1 MVMGGS
7 MDTVIHKLVI
17 AELEEGEA
25 VKVCRPDGV
34 PICIISYKGDVRLSK
49 YSILLEESGR
59 L

>member
-1 MVMGGS
+1 